1 MRHFV
6 MTQEALNEF
15 LKENNLEL
23 PKGSGEF
30 SEFITFYEIEY
41 LDEDYGMVFGDILV
55 EVVNSFPI
63 DGVKYI

>member
-1 MRHFV
+1 MRHFT

-30 SEFITFYEIEY
+30 ITFYEIEY
-41 LDEDYGMVFGDILV
+41 LDEDYGMVFGDILI